1 MNSRMRAVI
10 SLLSLA
16 CLLGNTTLAPSQTK
30 NAPDSRSFA
39 NFESPQAHPLA
50 ISVDGS
56 QLYALNTPAR
66 SLSIYSLENPDSPKL
81 TREIPVGLEP
91 VSLAEHTEDELWV
104 VNHLSDSVSVVDLSV
119 GAVVETIQVADSPGD
134 IVFSGHP
141 RLAFIS
147 SMTERKVVVIDP
159 RTRELVSSIP
169 IFGNDPRT
177 LLASAD
183 GTTVW
188 VATFRSGNRTTIVP
202 HTIAPPPPAPTAAGL
217 PPAPAQG
224 IIVESDDPA
233 WQDRLKVHLPDND
246 IVEIDVA
253 SQSVRR
259 SYQGVGT
266 ILFNLAQHP
275 TSGDLW
281 VANTAARNR
290 VRFETELKGH
300 LIDSRVTRI
309 TTADEPAVT
318 PTDLNPDID
327 YQQLPNE
334 AALSIALSQ
343 PTDIIFD
350 HSGRAA
356 YVTAFGTD
364 RIGVLD
370 MNGKVTARIEIG
382 DSAGAVATPRSKRG
396 PRALLQHPD
405 RNLLYVLNRLSNS
418 ISVVDSAGQ
427 QVLSE
432 VSMFDPTADF
442 IRQGRGYLFDAKLS
456 GNGTASCASCHI
468 DGDHD
473 GLAWDL
479 GDPGGE
485 LFSNG
490 STTLLHPMKGP
501 LLTQTLRG
509 LDGERIFHW
518 RADRPGLE
526 AFNGAF
532 QTLLGGDLLNDDD
545 LSALVEYMKTIRFA
559 PNRNRNLDDTL
570 PGTPAGASARD
581 GEKIFLTRKDIGR
594 EGNTRF
600 RCVDCHVNSNGS
612 GGFGFSGLIGQPTKV
627 AQLRGLSVRD
637 GRRPTPDGRVSGFG
651 YGADG
656 SKDDLAAF
664 LAISHRF
671 AVLTEIEKR
680 SLEQFLLA
688 FPTETAP
695 IVGFTR
701 TVTAESAG
709 NDQVNS
715 DLQLLVTQAE
725 LGRCLLVVN
734 GVLAD
739 RQVVFTY
746 DSGRELFLPGGED
759 DKATTLSELL
769 AALEQPNSVLS
780 FMGIPAPR
788 EVPANQGSGQ

>member
-1 MNSRMRAVI
+1 MLRN
-10 SLLSLA
+10 
-16 CLLGNTTLAPSQTK
+16 PS
-30 NAPDSRSFA
+30 
-39 NFESPQAHPLA
+39 
-50 ISVDGS
+50 
-56 QLYALNTPAR
+56 
-66 SLSIYSLENPDSPKL
+66 
-81 TREIPVGLEP
+81 
-91 VSLAEHTEDELWV
+91 
-104 VNHLSDSVSVVDLSV
+104 
-119 GAVVETIQVADSPGD
+119 
-134 IVFSGHP
+134 
-141 RLAFIS
+141 
-147 SMTERKVVVIDP
+147 
-159 RTRELVSSIP
+159 
-169 IFGNDPRT
+169 
-177 LLASAD
+177 
-183 GTTVW
+183 
-188 VATFRSGNRTTIVP
+188 
-202 HTIAPPPPAPTAAGL
+202 
-217 PPAPAQG
+217 
-224 IIVESDDPA
+224 
-233 WQDRLKVHLPDND
+233 
-246 IVEIDVA
+246 
-253 SQSVRR
+253 RR
-259 SYQGVGT
+259 SYQGIGT

-275 TSGDLW
+275 TSGTLW
-281 VANTAARNR
+281 VANTEARNR

-300 LIDSRVTRI
+300 VIDSRVTRI

-318 PTDLNPDID
+318 PTDLNPDIN

-334 AALSIALSQ
+334 AARATALSQ

-382 DSAGAVATPRSKRG
+382 DSAGAIATPRSKRG

-418 ISVVDSAGQ
+418 ISVVDTAGQ

-432 VSMFDPTADF
+432 VSMFDPHHRT
-442 IRQGRGYLFDAKLS
+442 LFARAVATFLMQS
-456 GNGTASCASCHI
+456 SRATVRSPVHPVISMGTMM
-468 DGDHD
+468 GWP
-473 GLAWDL
+473 GTL

-570 PGTPAGASARD
+570 PGTPTGASARD

-637 GRRPTPDGRVSGFG
+637 GRRPTPDGRVLRVRLWSGW
-651 YGADG
+651 
-656 SKDDLAAF
+656 L
-664 LAISHRF
+664 
-671 AVLTEIEKR
+671 KR
-680 SLEQFLLA
+680 
-688 FPTETAP
+688 
-695 IVGFTR
+695 
-701 TVTAESAG
+701 
-709 NDQVNS
+709 
-715 DLQLLVTQAE
+715 
-725 LGRCLLVVN
+725 
-734 GVLAD
+734 
-739 RQVVFTY
+739 
-746 DSGRELFLPGGED
+746 
-759 DKATTLSELL
+759 
-769 AALEQPNSVLS
+769 
-780 FMGIPAPR
+780 
-788 EVPANQGSGQ
+788 